1 MCPRTPLF
9 RVEKGSVFVAF
20 CRKESIFVDIIIIEK
35 NLVGVTA
42 KISIYLLSSKKIEL
56 VLQFFGIKT
65 LK

>member
-42 KISIYLLSSKKIEL
+42 KISI
-56 VLQFFGIKT
+56 
-65 LK
+65 